1 MPVKHEIHE
10 RTIFGPSR
18 SLRKVPAQH
27 PSSTS
32 VGIENE
38 ISFNNVLYLLINS
51 FAFLSQP
58 RLTPQKF

>member
-18 SLRKVPAQH
+18 SLRKTPRNT
-27 PSSTS
+27 PFTS
-32 VGIENE
+32 DGIENE